1 MLSSFLLS
9 IIQVGTF
16 INSEFPISFHVLF
29 PASFLSRAWIGAGRS
44 GHKWSVCPKWYGWL
58 FDHWNHF
65 PLASDLASLS
75 HHPHPDKFLLVSHPT
90 SCFHFFYLF
99 FLRNSGFGKGVI
111 KLQRTRAG
119 FLPCDSNG
127 RLREAGDCQ
136 GLQLCSAGVWCAN
149 AGITERAAAKV
160 VVIIPNPFP
169 FSQQH
174 PFLLLPLSQW
184 SSPHFGSCSSH
195 CSLEHPETAL
205 LYSDVPDPDNSSQT
219 SRSLSCYSVQQ
230 FVAAAQPVVS
240 DNPWLGPSNPFFGND
255 SG

>member
-1 MLSSFLLS
+1 MFFFLLHFCHGPGL
-9 IIQVGTF
+9 VLG
-16 INSEFPISFHVLF
+16 EVVISGLCVPNDMGGSL
-29 PASFLSRAWIGAGRS
+29 
-44 GHKWSVCPKWYGWL
+44 
-58 FDHWNHF
+58 NHF

-111 KLQRTRAG
+111 KLHRTRAG

-219 SRSLSCYSVQQ
+219 SRSLSATQFSSSLLQPSLLSVTIH
-230 FVAAAQPVVS
+230 
-240 DNPWLGPSNPFFGND
+240 D
-255 SG
+255 